1 MVSKN
6 DREYLKTKCFRLSS
20 EYSLVPYNRIEQKL
34 YSQVVRHQIN
44 EDEVFG
50 ILYHEKDHFF
60 NVIDQDTALLL
71 YTMKEVGKLPHYIL
85 DNWDASI
92 VAELK
97 FMLGKGVLELEIFN
111 KNREKK
117 FISGTEALKLLQN
130 TKKLRVSDIN
140 KDAIFQAMSMLPADH
155 MTLSSIL
162 YLFNRKPVS
171 ASLSKTLVN
180 ANSVKQFLKLN
191 IYTAK
196 TNFFSTQ
203 WVMLQDTEAWIAFQ
217 SKKDF
222 QEFEIK
228 SNQTY
233 KLYMSPN
240 SLDVFSKVFFDVV
253 MLLYESKAFQFKI
266 GNDAFGLQRPDKW
279 VAYFYDKTSLF
290 DAIGLL
296 EDKIG
301 DIPAQEVPFS
311 CHSNVKWLSWGKDPQ
326 QYESTSWRW
335 LICSEIAHAI
345 LDVPS
350 QELPKVL
357 SMKAVETAVWPYIKI
372 RLEREGINAE
382 TLEPME

>member
-6 DREYLKTKCFRLSS
+6 DREYLKTRYFRLSS

-34 YSQVVRHQIN
+34 YAQVARYKIN

-50 ILYHEKDHFF
+50 ILYHEKDHSFT
-60 NVIDQDTALLL
+60 VIDQDTALLL

-85 DNWDASI
+85 NNWDASI

-97 FMLGKGVLELEIFN
+97 FMLGRGVLELEISH
-111 KNREKK
+111 KHKD

-130 TKKLRVSDIN
+130 TDNFSISDIN
-140 KDAIFQAMSMLPADH
+140 KDAIFHAMSMLPTDY

-171 ASLSKTLVN
+171 ASLSKTLSN
-180 ANSVKQFLKLN
+180 ANSVKQFLGLN
-191 IYTAK
+191 AHTAK
-196 TNFFSTQ
+196 TKKNSTQ
-203 WVMLQDTEAWIAFQ
+203 WTMLQDTEGWIVFQ

-222 QEFEIK
+222 QKPKLI

-240 SLDVFSKVFFDVV
+240 SLDIFSKIFFDVAT
-253 MLLYESKAFQFKI
+253 LLYNSKAFQFKI

-279 VAYFYDKTSLF
+279 VAYFYDKASLF
-290 DAIGLL
+290 EAIGLL
-296 EDKIG
+296 EDKMG
-301 DIPAQEVPFS
+301 DISAQEVPFS
-311 CHSNVKWLSWGKDPQ
+311 CHSDVKWLSWGKDPQ

-345 LDVPS
+345 LDVPAH
-350 QELPKVL
+350 ELPKIL
-357 SMKAVETAVWPYIKI
+357 SMQEIETTVWPYIKI

>member
-6 DREYLKTKCFRLSS
+6 DREYLKTRYFRLSS
-20 EYSLVPYNRIEQKL
+20 EYSLVPYNRIEEKL
-34 YSQVVRHQIN
+34 YAQVAKYKIN

-50 ILYHEKDHFF
+50 ILYHKKDHSF

-85 DNWDASI
+85 NNWDARI

-97 FMLGKGVLELEIFN
+97 FMLGRGVLELEISQ
-111 KNREKK
+111 KH

-130 TKKLRVSDIN
+130 TENFSISDIN
-140 KDAIFQAMSMLPADH
+140 KDAIFHAMSMLPADY
-155 MTLSSIL
+155 MTLSNIL

-171 ASLSKTLVN
+171 ASLSKTLSN
-180 ANSVKQFLKLN
+180 ANSVKQFLRLN
-191 IYTAK
+191 AHTAK
-196 TNFFSTQ
+196 TKKNSTQ
-203 WVMLQDTEAWIAFQ
+203 WTMLQDTEGWIVFQ

-222 QEFEIK
+222 QKSKLI

-240 SLDVFSKVFFDVV
+240 SLDIFSKIFFDVAT
-253 MLLYESKAFQFKI
+253 LLYHSKAFQFKI

-279 VAYFYDKTSLF
+279 VAYFYDKESLF
-290 DAIGLL
+290 GAIQLL
-296 EDKIG
+296 QENIG
-301 DIPAQEVPFS
+301 DISAQEVPFS
-311 CHSNVKWLSWGKDPQ
+311 CHSDVKWLSWGKDPK

-345 LDVPS
+345 LDVPAH
-350 QELPKVL
+350 ELSKIL
-357 SMKAVETAVWPYIKI
+357 SMQEIETTVWPYIKI